1 MNFSSPAQD
10 VIQRPVVLDQSQ
22 THGQLTADE
31 FRDYYELEW
40 TANEIVSNDYKR
52 VRRRLSLG
60 SDRIVTNF
68 PGGPAIPRRAFMRL
82 CPNLP

>member
-10 VIQRPVVLDQSQ
+10 VIQRPVVLDQNQ
-22 THGQLTADE
+22 THGQLTSEE

-52 VRRRLSLG
+52 VRKTSLRLVQIGL
-60 SDRIVTNF
+60 
-68 PGGPAIPRRAFMRL
+68 
-82 CPNLP
+82 